1 MYPHDSRNVPKKS
14 YKNGVQVYLKMYML
28 LPQHVVQQVQNESAE
43 EVINSRARSIR
54 SSASIS
60 SIASFMEHAC
70 HAQFTTIERGKIW
83 CLA

>member
-43 EVINSRARSIR
+43 EVVNSRARSIR

-70 HAQFTTIERGKIW
+70 HAQFTTIERGKI
-83 CLA
+83 